1 MNAEQTP
8 SPVAPAPAVPV
19 PMIRLLA
26 IDAWREGSG
35 WTWNNWFPRGSV
47 PLEWVH
53 LKPRQLLA
61 ALRQLESVTVPAP
74 GYAAIEDDGFN
85 VVVMHRTTGQP
96 VLALEYGRHQPH

>member
-1 MNAEQTP
+1 
-8 SPVAPAPAVPV
+8 
-19 PMIRLLA
+19 MIRLLA

-61 ALRQLESVTVPAP
+61 QLRTLDNVSIPAP
-74 GYAAIEDDGFN
+74 GYAAVEDDGFN
-85 VVVMHRTTGQP
+85 LVVMHRGTGQP